1 MWGLEFLIVDHP
13 SLARLML
20 ISSRVLDRPTVGYIK
35 RHLSNLGYSKQ
46 DHGIFWHEEKLSRA
60 RNDCMDLLQK
70 HDVSSYLLSKFYPK
84 EFQDIFLVVKAFNSN
99 LAKIALGSSIESY
112 QFTKLKFGFWQ
123 EQLDRCERDMD
134 ISDSSNSIL
143 PRNMGEPVVTLAR
156 ECLRK
161 GIRVNFE
168 NLRQMIASYQH
179 FCTDE
184 GVRGFKDT
192 YSICSFG
199 EGIFS
204 QMNYALRDALFS
216 PKFPETSRF
225 SLELMD
231 CSGRERVEILLNDI
245 YAHIGQSTAIASFLL
260 GSRYYATSR
269 SQVLLPL
276 ESIAKRNISQEDVL
290 RYLQSEDPDQER
302 DEEVRE
308 IVFDVATVANDHLLT
323 ARTKFN
329 DLKGEIHDLVDKEGS
344 LELKLG
350 WEQLNHGVP
359 DAMFLPMMNGLPTIC
374 FLEKLE
380 KYDFEIRNPNLN
392 IKDWR
397 LAWKTYRSYSNRVI

>member
-1 MWGLEFLIVDHP
+1 
-13 SLARLML
+13 
-20 ISSRVLDRPTVGYIK
+20 
-35 RHLSNLGYSKQ
+35 
-46 DHGIFWHEEKLSRA
+46 
-60 RNDCMDLLQK
+60 MDLLK
-70 HDVSSYLLSKFYPK
+70 NHDVSSHLLSKFYPK

-99 LAKIALGSSIESY
+99 LAKIALGSSIESN
-112 QFTKLKFGFWQ
+112 QFIKLKFGFWK
-123 EQLDRCERDMD
+123 EQLERCERDV
-134 ISDSSNSIL
+134 SGSFDSTL
-143 PRNMGEPVVTLAR
+143 PKSMGEPVATLAR
-156 ECLRK
+156 ECIRK
-161 GIRVNFE
+161 GIRVNFD
-168 NLRQMIASYQH
+168 NLRQMITSYQH

-204 QMNYALRDALFS
+204 QMNYALRDALLS
-216 PKFPETSRF
+216 PSFHKTSKF

-231 CSGRERVEILLNDI
+231 CAGRGKLENLLNDI

-276 ESIAKRNISQEDVL
+276 ESIAKQNTTQEEVL
-290 RYLQSEDPDQER
+290 RYLQSDDTNQEVG
-302 DEEVRE
+302 EKVRE
-308 IVFDVATVANDHLLT
+308 IVFDVATVANDHLLS

-329 DLKGEIHDLVDKEGS
+329 DLKNEIYNLVDKEGS

-350 WEQLNHGVP
+350 WEQLNNGVP
-359 DAMFLPMMNGLPTIC
+359 DAMFLPMMNGLPTVC

-380 KYDFEIRNPNLN
+380 KYDFELRNPNLS

-397 LAWKTYRSYSNRVI
+397 LAWKTYRSYKNRVI

>member
-1 MWGLEFLIVDHP
+1 
-13 SLARLML
+13 ML
-20 ISSRVLDRPTVGYIK
+20 ISSRVLGKPTVSCLK
-35 RHLSNLGYSKQ
+35 RQLSNLGYSKQ
-46 DHGIFWHEEKLSRA
+46 EHEIFWREEKLSRA
-60 RNDCMDLLQK
+60 RNDCMDLLKK

-99 LAKIALGSSIESY
+99 LAKIALGSSIESN
-112 QFTKLKFGFWQ
+112 QFIKLKFGFWQ
-123 EQLDRCERDMD
+123 EQLDRCERDV
-134 ISDSSNSIL
+134 SGPYDSAL
-143 PRNMGEPVVTLAR
+143 PKNMGEPVVTLAR
-156 ECLRK
+156 ECIRK
-161 GIRVNFE
+161 GIKVNFD
-168 NLRQMIASYQH
+168 NLRQMITSYQH

-216 PKFPETSRF
+216 PNFSGTSRF

-231 CSGRERVEILLNDI
+231 CAGREKLENLLNDI

-276 ESIAKRNISQEDVL
+276 ESIAKQNTTQEEVL
-290 RYLQSEDPDQER
+290 RYLQSEDSNQEI
-302 DEEVRE
+302 DEKIRE
-308 IVFDVATVANDHLLT
+308 IVFDVATVANDHLLS

-329 DLKGEIHDLVDKEGS
+329 DLKDEIYNLVDKEGS

-380 KYDFEIRNPNLN
+380 KYDFELRNPNLS

>member
-1 MWGLEFLIVDHP
+1 
-13 SLARLML
+13 ML
-20 ISSRVLDRPTVGYIK
+20 ISSSVLDKPAASCLK
-35 RHLSNLGYSKQ
+35 RRLSNLRYSKQ
-46 DHGIFWHEEKLSRA
+46 EHDIFLREEKLSRA
-60 RNDCMDLLQK
+60 RNDCMDLLK
-70 HDVSSYLLSKFYPK
+70 NHDVSSHLLSKFYPK
-84 EFQDIFLVVKAFNSN
+84 EFQDIYLVVKAFNSN
-99 LAKIALGSSIESY
+99 LAKIALGSSIESN
-112 QFTKLKFGFWQ
+112 QFIKLKFGFWK
-123 EQLDRCERDMD
+123 EQLERCERDV
-134 ISDSSNSIL
+134 SGSFDSTL
-143 PRNMGEPVVTLAR
+143 PKSMGEPVVTLAR
-156 ECLRK
+156 ECIRK
-161 GIRVNFE
+161 GITVNFD
-168 NLRQMIASYQH
+168 NLRQMITSYQH

-204 QMNYALRDALFS
+204 QMNYALRDALLS
-216 PKFPETSRF
+216 PSFHKTSKF

-231 CSGRERVEILLNDI
+231 CAGRGKLENLLNDI

-276 ESIAKRNISQEDVL
+276 ESIAKQNTTQEEVL
-290 RYLQSEDPDQER
+290 RYLQSDDTNQEVG
-302 DEEVRE
+302 EKVRE
-308 IVFDVATVANDHLLT
+308 IVFDVATVANDHLLS

-329 DLKGEIHDLVDKEGS
+329 NLKNEIYNLVDKEGS

-350 WEQLNHGVP
+350 WEQLNNGVP
-359 DAMFLPMMNGLPTIC
+359 DAMFLPMMNGLPTVC

-380 KYDFEIRNPNLN
+380 KYDFELRNPNLS

-397 LAWKTYRSYSNRVI
+397 LAWKTYRSYKNRVI

>member
-1 MWGLEFLIVDHP
+1 
-13 SLARLML
+13 ML
-20 ISSRVLDRPTVGYIK
+20 LSSRVLDRPTVGYLK
-35 RHLSNLGYSKQ
+35 RQISNIGYSKQ
-46 DHGIFWHEEKLSRA
+46 EHEILWREEKLSKA

-70 HDVSSYLLSKFYPK
+70 HDVSSYLLSKFYPR
-84 EFQDIFLVVKAFNSN
+84 ELRDMFLVVKAFNSN
-99 LAKIALGSSIESY
+99 LAKIALGSSIESN

-123 EQLDRCERDMD
+123 EQLDRCERD
-134 ISDSSNSIL
+134 ISSSPNSTL

-161 GIRVNFE
+161 GIKLNFD
-168 NLRQMIASYQH
+168 NLRQMITSYQH

-199 EGIFS
+199 EGVFS
-204 QMNYALRDALFS
+204 QINYTLRDALFS

-231 CSGRERVEILLNDI
+231 CIGKERLENLLNDI
-245 YAHIGQSTAIASFLL
+245 YAHLGQSTAIASFLL

-269 SQVLLPL
+269 SQVLLPAD
-276 ESIAKRNISQEDVL
+276 SIAKQNISQEEIL
-290 RYLQSEDPDQER
+290 RFLQSEDSSQQI
-302 DEEVRE
+302 DEKVRE
-308 IVFDVATVANDHLLT
+308 LVFDVATVANDHLLS
-323 ARTKFN
+323 ARIKFN
-329 DLKGEIHDLVDKEGS
+329 DLKSEIHNLVDKEGS

-359 DAMFLPMMNGLPTIC
+359 DAMFLPMMNGLPTVC

-380 KYDFEIRNPNLN
+380 KYDFDIRNPNLS